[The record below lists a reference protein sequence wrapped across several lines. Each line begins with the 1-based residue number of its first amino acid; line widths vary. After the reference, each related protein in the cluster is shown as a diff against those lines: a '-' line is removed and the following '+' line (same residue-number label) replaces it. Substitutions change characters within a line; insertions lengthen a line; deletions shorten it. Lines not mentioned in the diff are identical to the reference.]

1 MRSSRQSSE
10 IDVTPIQSPADLRA
24 FIKLPWTIYRNDP
37 YWVPPLRSDLKKRL
51 DKSRYPF
58 FDHAEAEFLIARRK
72 GRVVGRIVAIKND
85 AHNDFHKEQVGFFGF
100 FESIEDSDVAAAL
113 FSHAAQWLRERKLEV
128 MRGPVNYSTNDDCGL
143 LVDGFDSS
151 PMILMS
157 YNPPYYSDLVDGF
170 GFKKAKDLLAYEITD
185 EVQVP
190 ERLERTVQWI
200 KKRKKITIRPLV
212 KKQIHQEIQHFKEIY
227 NAAWKQNWGF
237 VPMTDREID
246 YMARE
251 LIQIIDPDLLLFAEV
266 EGEPVA
272 FILALPDFYVALKH
286 INGRLFPFG
295 VLKLLWHKR
304 KIDTARVIT
313 FGIKEAYRE
322 QGIDALM
329 YYEVYNIGVAKGY
342 RRGEMSWVLEDN
354 TLMNRALENMG
365 ATLYKRYRLYDYP
378 LSQ

>member
-1 MRSSRQSSE
+1 MRSSRQSPE
-10 IDVTPIQSPADLRA
+10 IDVTSVQSAADLRA
-24 FIKLPWTIYRNDP
+24 FINLPWTIYRNDP

-58 FDHAEAEFLIARRK
+58 FDHAEAEFLIARRE
-72 GRVVGRIVAIKND
+72 GRIVGRIVAIKND
-85 AHNDFHKEQVGFFGF
+85 AHIGFHQEQVGFFGF

-113 FSHAAQWLRERKLEV
+113 FSHAAQWLRERELEI

-157 YNPPYYSDLVDGF
+157 YNPPYYSDLIDGF

-185 EVQVP
+185 DVRVP

-212 KKQIHQEIQHFKEIY
+212 KKQIHHEIQCVKEIY

-246 YMARE
+246 YMAHE
-251 LIQIIDPDLLLFAEV
+251 LIQIIDPDLILFAEV
-266 EGEPVA
+266 EEEPVA

-286 INGRLFPFG
+286 INGRLFPLG
-295 VLKLLWHKR
+295 LLKLLWHKR

-329 YYEVYNIGVAKGY
+329 YYEAYKTGVAKGY

>member
-1 MRSSRQSSE
+1 MRSSRQSPE
-10 IDVTPIQSPADLRA
+10 IDVTSVQSAADLRA
-24 FIKLPWTIYRNDP
+24 FINLPWTIYRNDP

-58 FDHAEAEFLIARRK
+58 FDHAEAEFLIARRE
-72 GRVVGRIVAIKND
+72 GRIVGRIVAIKND
-85 AHNDFHKEQVGFFGF
+85 AHIGFHQEQVGFFGF

-113 FSHAAQWLRERKLEV
+113 FSHAAQWLRERELEI

-143 LVDGFDSS
+143 LVEGFDSS

-157 YNPPYYSDLVDGF
+157 YNPPYYSDLIDGF

-185 EVQVP
+185 DVRVP

-212 KKQIHQEIQHFKEIY
+212 KKQIHHEIQCVKEIY

-246 YMARE
+246 YMAHE
-251 LIQIIDPDLLLFAEV
+251 LIQIIDPDLILFAEV
-266 EGEPVA
+266 EEEPVA

-286 INGRLFPFG
+286 INGRLFPLG
-295 VLKLLWHKR
+295 LLKLLWHKR

-329 YYEVYNIGVAKGY
+329 YYEAYKTGVAKGY

-378 LSQ
+378 LLQ

>member
-10 IDVTPIQSPADLRA
+10 IDVTPVQSSADLRA
-24 FIKLPWTIYRNDP
+24 FINLSWIIYRNDP

-58 FDHAEAEFLIARRK
+58 FDHAEAEFLIARRE

-85 AHNDFHKEQVGFFGF
+85 AHIDFHQEQVGFFGF

-113 FSHAAQWLRERKLEV
+113 FSHAAQWLRERRLEV

-143 LVDGFDSS
+143 LVDGFDFS

-185 EVQVP
+185 EVRVP

-266 EGEPVA
+266 EEEPVA

-286 INGRLFPFG
+286 INGRLFPLG
-295 VLKLLWHKR
+295 LLKLLWHKR

-329 YYEVYNIGVAKGY
+329 YYEAYKIGVAKGY

-354 TLMNRALENMG
+354 TLMNRTLENMG

>member
-1 MRSSRQSSE
+1 MRSSRQSPE
-10 IDVTPIQSPADLRA
+10 IDVTSVQSAADLRA
-24 FIKLPWTIYRNDP
+24 FINLPWTIYRNDP

-58 FDHAEAEFLIARRK
+58 FDHAEAEFLIARRE

-85 AHNDFHKEQVGFFGF
+85 AHVDFHQEQVGFFGF
-100 FESIEDSDVAAAL
+100 FESIQDSDVAAML
-113 FSHAAQWLRERKLEV
+113 FSHAAQWLRERELEI

-157 YNPPYYSDLVDGF
+157 YNPPYYSDLIDGF

-185 EVQVP
+185 DVRVP

-212 KKQIHQEIQHFKEIY
+212 KKQIHHEIQCVKEIY

-246 YMARE
+246 YMAHE

-266 EGEPVA
+266 EEEPVA

-286 INGRLFPFG
+286 INGRLFPLG
-295 VLKLLWHKR
+295 LLKLLWHKR

-329 YYEVYNIGVAKGY
+329 YYEAYKTGVAKGY